1 MSKIEVKNLDNLGIV
16 VEIIDEIGI
25 EEIVNSILG
34 IR

>member
-16 VEIIDEIGI
+16 AGIIDEIGR